1 MAYYNMFTRDAERF
15 EFNIKHTDI
24 SPLGAAALA
33 GTTFPI
39 DRNMTSDLMGFAK
52 PYSNSLDAV
61 SRSVTLFSN
70 SCQIQSILMMHMTR
84 ICEEIINWCSNE
96 FKFVTLSDTFQQD
109 LPLCLK
115 RKIQI
120 WRNLFVGNQVVF
132 MVI

>member
-1 MAYYNMFTRDAERF
+1 MPNF

-61 SRSVTLFSN
+61 SDRDFILEFLSN
-70 SCQIQSILMMHMTR
+70 SKYSHDAY
-84 ICEEIINWCSNE
+84 
-96 FKFVTLSDTFQQD
+96 DTY
-109 LPLCLK
+109 L
-115 RKIQI
+115 
-120 WRNLFVGNQVVF
+120 WRNH
-132 MVI
+132 